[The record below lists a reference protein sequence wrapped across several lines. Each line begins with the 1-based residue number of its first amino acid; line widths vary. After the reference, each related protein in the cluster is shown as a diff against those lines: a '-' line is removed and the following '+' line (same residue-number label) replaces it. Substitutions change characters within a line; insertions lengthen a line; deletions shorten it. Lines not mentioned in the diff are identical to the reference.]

1 MSVTLLRA
9 YAGYLSGAVVSLDSD
24 TEAALITQGFAT
36 NFVGGITS
44 SSRVGAPDMY
54 GTLGGNTANY
64 AQAGL
69 TSTITASTYPGPL
82 VWPCIN
88 LGSAALTGYETNGTA
103 PVAGTMYL
111 TEIYVP
117 YAQTWTGIGK
127 LNGTTAT
134 TDNHLVALYG
144 TNGALLANSAIAG
157 VLAATASVM
166 QNIPFVSPT
175 YLLPGKYFL
184 GVQSNGTTATLR
196 HLVSANGANIMT
208 GAIAGA
214 FGTIPATLSTIP
226 VTNTNIQG
234 VITQLYV

>member
-1 MSVTLLRA
+1 MSVLLLRN
-9 YAGYLSGAVVSLDSD
+9 YQNFVSGASITLDSD
-24 TEAALITQGFAT
+24 TETSLIAQGIAT
-36 NFVGGITS
+36 AIASGAVAQ
-44 SSRVGAPDMY
+44 SRAGAPDMY
-54 GTLGGNTANY
+54 ATQGGNLADI
-64 AQAGL
+64 QQSGI
-69 TSTITASTYPGPL
+69 TSTITASVYPGSL
-82 VWPCIN
+82 VYPCIN
-88 LGSAALTGYETNGTA
+88 LGSAALTTYETNGTA

-117 YAQTWTGIGK
+117 FAQTWTGIGK

-144 TNGALLANSAIAG
+144 TNGALLANSAVAG
-157 VLAATASVM
+157 VTAATASVM
-166 QNIPFVSPT
+166 QNIPFTTPYQMV
-175 YLLPGKYFL
+175 PGKYFL

-208 GAIAGA
+208 GAIAGV